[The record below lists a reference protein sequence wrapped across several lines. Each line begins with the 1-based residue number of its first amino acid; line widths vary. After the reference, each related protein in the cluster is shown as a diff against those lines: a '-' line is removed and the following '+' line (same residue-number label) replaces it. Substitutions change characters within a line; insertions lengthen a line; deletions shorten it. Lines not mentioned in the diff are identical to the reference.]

1 MIPVREAIV
10 TTLSAVT
17 DIGVVHGYERYAAD
31 QSRLKA
37 LYFSQTHQAIRGW
50 FVRRVATR
58 ETGILVPQYMEEMD
72 WQIRGFIALDDSGES
87 ELVVDEL
94 IEAVRNKFR
103 TNPRL
108 DGTVQM
114 QGPIGSRNKRGPQ
127 LVDFGPASFA
137 GVLCHAVRFDM
148 TTSLE
153 RTASTIER

>member
-1 MIPVREAIV
+1 VIPVRQAI
-10 TTLSAVT
+10 TDTLASVA
-17 DIGVVHGYERYAAD
+17 DIGVVHAYERYAAD
-31 QSRLKA
+31 HARLKT
-37 LYFSQTHQAIRGW
+37 LYYSTPHGAIRGW
-50 FVRRVATR
+50 FIRRVATR
-58 ETGILVPQYMEEMD
+58 EVGILVPRYIEEMD
-72 WQIRGFIALDDSGES
+72 WQLRGYIALDDAGES
-87 ELVVDEL
+87 ELVADALV
-94 IEAVRNKFR
+94 EAVRNKFR

-108 DGTVQM
+108 SDTVQM